1 MSPFVVN
8 SLIVVS
14 LIICA
19 IAILYIRK
27 HYGQIRDA
35 KQLQE
40 DTQVQMSKRYDEQ
53 RAYLIES
60 VQVIARAIGSD
71 EKLSYTEACMRL
83 AALLRSLAPHLLD
96 HADFSV
102 INEVYKRTE
111 HIPILANWKEL
122 SKQEQWKFRQEMSAI
137 EKEFAKEVDHAAK
150 LLSTYDFK
158 KMVH

>member
-14 LIICA
+14 LIICV
-19 IAILYIRK
+19 IAIVYIRK

-40 DTQVQMSKRYDEQ
+40 DTRVQMSKRYDEQ

-83 AALLRSLAPHLLD
+83 AALLLQNFLDIGVVLGFPEKSARKPHRVHDGLKRFK
-96 HADFSV
+96 ADFLGHQPNQATRATIV
-102 INEVYKRTE
+102 LVHTE
-111 HIPILANWKEL
+111 IADADRAR
-122 SKQEQWKFRQEMSAI
+122 S
-137 EKEFAKEVDHAAK
+137 
-150 LLSTYDFK
+150 
-158 KMVH
+158 